1 MASQK
6 KAPISEGL
14 VGVSP
19 YRPPVD

>member
-14 VGVSP
+14 VEVSP